1 MSPPIVPLRSLLL
14 VGAGGLAG
22 AALRYRLGVW
32 FPHRAGGWPGATF
45 AINVTGAF
53 LLGLLLEALVRLG
66 PDTGW
71 RQRVR
76 LTLGTGFLGAFTTYS
91 TLAVDTDLLLRDGHP
106 STALTY
112 GLGTVLAGGL
122 ATTAGI
128 ALGAL
133 LHRPG
138 AAP

>member
-1 MSPPIVPLRSLLL
+1 MSPIVPLRSLLL

-22 AALRYRLGVW
+22 AALRYRLGLW
-32 FPHRAGGWPGATF
+32 FPHRAGGWPAATF

-53 LLGLLLEALVRLG
+53 LLGVLLEALLRAG

-76 LTLGTGFLGAFTTYS
+76 LAVGTGFLGAFTTYS
-91 TLAVDTDLLLRDGHP
+91 ALAVDTDLLLRDGHP
-106 STALTY
+106 WVAAGY
-112 GLGTVLAGGL
+112 GLGTVLIGGF

-128 ALGAL
+128 ALGAVV
-133 LHRPG
+133 HRRG
-138 AAP
+138 TAA

>member
-1 MSPPIVPLRSLLL
+1 MTPIVPLRSLLL

-45 AINVTGAF
+45 AVNVCGAF

-66 PDTGW
+66 SDTGW
-71 RQRVR
+71 RQRAR
-76 LTLGTGFLGAFTTYS
+76 LGLGTGFLGAFTTYS
-91 TLAVDTDLLLRDGHP
+91 ALAVDTDLLLRGGHP
-106 STALTY
+106 WTAAAY
-112 GLGTVLAGGL
+112 GLGTVLLGGL

-133 LHRPG
+133 VRRG
-138 AAP
+138 SAP

>member
-1 MSPPIVPLRSLLL
+1 MSPPLVPLRSLLL

-22 AALRYRLGVW
+22 AALRHRLGVW

-45 AINVTGAF
+45 VVNVTGAF
-53 LLGLLLEALVRLG
+53 LLGLLLEALVRMG

-76 LTLGTGFLGAFTTYS
+76 LTIGTGFLGAFTTYS
-91 TLAVDTDLLLRDGHP
+91 ALAVDTDLLLRAGHP
-106 STALTY
+106 GIAAAY
-112 GLGTVLAGGL
+112 ALGTVLAGGV

-133 LHRPG
+133 LHRRT
-138 AAP
+138 AP

>member
-1 MSPPIVPLRSLLL
+1 MPTPLVPLRSLLL

-45 AINVTGAF
+45 AVNVTGAF
-53 LLGLLLEALVRLG
+53 LLGLLLEALVRMG
-66 PDTGW
+66 PDTGA

-76 LTLGTGFLGAFTTYS
+76 LTVGTGFLGAFTTYS
-91 TLAVDTDLLLRDGHP
+91 TLAVDTDLLLRAGHP
-106 STALTY
+106 GTAAAY
-112 GLGTVLAGGL
+112 AVGTVLAGGL
-122 ATTAGI
+122 ASTAGI

-133 LHRPG
+133 LHRRG
-138 AAP
+138 AAR